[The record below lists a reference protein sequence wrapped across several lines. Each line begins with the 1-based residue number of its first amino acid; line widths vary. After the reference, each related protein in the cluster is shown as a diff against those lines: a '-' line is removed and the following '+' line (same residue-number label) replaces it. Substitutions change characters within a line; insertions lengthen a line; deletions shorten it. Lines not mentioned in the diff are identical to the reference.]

1 MQNIYADLFK
11 NRIRQNVLFF
21 ELKKSTWLLFVIFIL
36 SVYPA
41 VTVDITKKRVHC
53 LRLQIL
59 FFWPKLVMMIRKITP
74 DSVLTLKYLH
84 PKYSQVEKR
93 AACRNFQM
101 FSFGHILMSQVFIF
115 KLYLWKIIHQN
126 CQQCKQFLD
135 IKISWIS
142 YLGKKIFSQKWKDFK

>member
-21 ELKKSTWLLFVIFIL
+21 ELKKSTWLLFVMFIL

-41 VTVDITKKRVHC
+41 VTVDITKKEFIVWDYRFY
-53 LRLQIL
+53 
-59 FFWPKLVMMIRKITP
+59 FFDRKLAMMIRQITP